1 MWQWVCRLRYDCIVF
16 FLPKTLQHSQY
27 WMSKALQKEQGTEK
41 EEVICR
47 HLLFTYGNHLKW
59 CCLKCNGCQI
69 VAGCFWRANL
79 RKVVPSAC
87 SLSADK
93 AEKTKAI
100 TSMAEE
106 RRACFRWHIHAHTK
120 EVCVCI
126 EVGHETSSAFFFI
139 YWKTWQYLAIDTV
152 K

>member
-1 MWQWVCRLRYDCIVF
+1 MTAWCFFSLRLCSI
-16 FLPKTLQHSQY
+16 HSIG
-27 WMSKALQKEQGTEK
+27 WAKLFRKSRVRRRRRLFAD
-41 EEVICR
+41 IW
-47 HLLFTYGNHLKW
+47 LLFTCGNHLKW
-59 CCLKCNGCQI
+59 RCLKCNGCQI

-139 YWKTWQYLAIDTV
+139 YRKTWRYLAIDTV